1 MKLCLTVWENR
12 ISQVFDSARMVL
24 IADVQN
30 GELRKKSYELFRS
43 ELPQCR
49 AATLSTLHVKVLI
62 CGAISQVCA
71 NMIDAYSI
79 RIISFVTGE
88 VDKVLDAYLKGI
100 LLAPNFQMPGCR
112 HKGMRLKGRHGRRH
126 SRQSC
131 NKERS

>member
-12 ISQVFDSARMVL
+12 ISPVFDSARMVL

-49 AATLSTLHVKVLI
+49 AATLSTLHVEVLI
-62 CGAISQVCA
+62 CGAISQVCF
-71 NMIDAYSI
+71 NMIEAYGI

-88 VDKVLDAYLKGI
+88 VDQVFDAYLKGNI
-100 LLAPNFQMPGCR
+100 LAPNFQMPGCR
-112 HKGMRLKGRHGRRH
+112 RKGMRFKGRHGRRY
-126 SRQSC
+126 SKQ
-131 NKERS
+131 